1 METKGLILAQSR
13 PAQHGPAMDRSR
25 TAHLLPVGNK
35 PILFHVLES
44 MAAAGIAD
52 VAIAVSPEN
61 QSRIEEAVGSG
72 ASWGMRVHTLRAA
85 ESDPVPAV
93 LLASEAFLDGH
104 PFVLQ
109 HGDGL
114 LHHDLGALLPALED
128 HEGADAVLLVH
139 PALRSR
145 AGNGVEPPSHG
156 AGRDAGSRPR
166 LAVAGAQIFGAGFI
180 GRARDHI
187 ATPYADADVGSMAGR
202 LARASARVSVRRIG
216 GWRRFDGDPG
226 ALLEM
231 NRRLL
236 DELDPQS
243 LDADAEDCRIEG
255 RVSID
260 PSAHVRSSVI
270 RGPVVIGAHA
280 TVEDAFIGPYTAIG
294 EEACVEGTEIE
305 NSIVFERASVC
316 HVGARLEGSVIGRE
330 ARVGRHFSVSH
341 AMRLDI
347 GDSASVLLG

>member
-1 METKGLILAQSR
+1 METKGLILAQSG
-13 PAQHGPAMDRSR
+13 PAQHGPAMDRDCTS
-25 TAHLLPVGNK
+25 HLLPVGNK
-35 PILFHVLES
+35 PILFHILDS
-44 MAAAGIAD
+44 MAAAGIED
-52 VAIAVSPEN
+52 VAIAVSPDS
-61 QSRIEEAVGSG
+61 QSCIEEAVGSG
-72 ASWGMRVHTLRAA
+72 ASWGMRVHSLRAA

-93 LLASEAFLDGH
+93 LRASEAFLDGH

-114 LHHDLGALLPALED
+114 MHHDLGALLPALED

-139 PALRSR
+139 PAARSR
-145 AGNGVEPPSHG
+145 AGDGLEPPSNG
-156 AGRDAGSRPR
+156 AGRNAGSRPR
-166 LAVAGAQIFGAGFI
+166 LAVAGAQIFGPDFI
-180 GRARDHI
+180 GRARAHI
-187 ATPYADADVGSMAGR
+187 DTGYADADVASMAGR

-236 DELDPQS
+236 DELEPRS
-243 LDADAEDCRIEG
+243 FETDAEGCRIEG

-260 PSAHVRSSVI
+260 PSADVRSSVI

-280 TVEDAFIGPYTAIG
+280 TVQDAFIGPYTAIG
-294 EEACVEGTEIE
+294 EEACIEATEIE
-305 NSIVFERASVC
+305 NSIVFARASVF
-316 HVGARLEGSVIGRE
+316 HVGARIEGSVIGRE
-330 ARVGRHFSVSH
+330 ARVGRHFSVSQ
-341 AMRLDI
+341 AMRLDV

>member
-1 METKGLILAQSR
+1 
-13 PAQHGPAMDRSR
+13 
-25 TAHLLPVGNK
+25 
-35 PILFHVLES
+35 

-93 LLASEAFLDGH
+93 LLSSEAFLDGH

-145 AGNGVEPPSHG
+145 AGNGLEPRSPSHG
-156 AGRDAGSRPR
+156 AARDAGSRPR

-187 ATPYADADVGSMAGR
+187 ATPYADADVASMAGR
-202 LARASARVSVRRIG
+202 LARASARVSVRRSRG
-216 GWRRFDGDPG
+216 GG
-226 ALLEM
+226 AL
-231 NRRLL
+231 
-236 DELDPQS
+236 
-243 LDADAEDCRIEG
+243 
-255 RVSID
+255 V
-260 PSAHVRSSVI
+260 
-270 RGPVVIGAHA
+270 
-280 TVEDAFIGPYTAIG
+280 
-294 EEACVEGTEIE
+294 
-305 NSIVFERASVC
+305 
-316 HVGARLEGSVIGRE
+316 
-330 ARVGRHFSVSH
+330 
-341 AMRLDI
+341 
-347 GDSASVLLG
+347 